1 MRNSRSAAVFPL
13 SGEFSPLFSIPLC
26 WSSERLRQLTSFLL
40 LPRTQHTALPPQ
52 SLARDHRR
60 RSLPRSSATSPW
72 TAPSHPPLAKLSL
85 PLGSPAPARAN
96 PPPRGPRTGPPA
108 ASHRRAHRRSAFLP
122 RSAGS
127 PAPSD
132 HSAVSPPPSA
142 LADGWA
148 RGDVV
153 APARPRRLPRPW
165 AAAGPQARPRARAR
179 AWMGR
184 NPPPA
189 QLAGFPFFFFFSH
202 FLSPFSYIYLYANIL
217 CTKNSPNKS

>member
-72 TAPSHPPLAKLSL
+72 TAPSQPPLAKLSL

-132 HSAVSPPPSA
+132 HSAVSPPPPLS
-142 LADGWA
+142 LTG
-148 RGDVV
+148 G
-153 APARPRRLPRPW
+153 PAVTSLL
-165 AAAGPQARPRARAR
+165 PRARAVSLARGPQLGRKR
-179 AWMGR
+179 ARAHALAPGWAEI
-184 NPPPA
+184 PPQP
-189 QLAGFPFFFFFSH
+189 S
-202 FLSPFSYIYLYANIL
+202 
-217 CTKNSPNKS
+217 